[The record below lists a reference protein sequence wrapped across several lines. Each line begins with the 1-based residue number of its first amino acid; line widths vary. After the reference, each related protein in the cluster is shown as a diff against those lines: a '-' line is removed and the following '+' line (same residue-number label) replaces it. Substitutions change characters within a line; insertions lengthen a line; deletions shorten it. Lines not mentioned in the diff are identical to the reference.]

1 MPNPILR
8 VADTQRSG
16 IVISMSQTQT
26 NADFPANFKVVY
38 DNLYKLHPQPDN
50 EEFRFRYL
58 RVDWFFPQH
67 INNVLEQIKRLGTK
81 YFPEADLEVALF
93 AGLMHDAG
101 LVYNRETSSP
111 LGHEE
116 RSGEYA
122 RKELG
127 TLNYSEEF
135 IGRVC
140 ECIKA
145 TEPAYQASSPEALL
159 VRNADAYAHMIS
171 MHFFAKSNFSKD
183 ISSFTDWFSDKL
195 KATYSKISIPEL
207 KGDLGPV
214 VSFYESLIENY
225 RRNRDMDDFLNS
237 LL

>member
-1 MPNPILR
+1 MGF
-8 VADTQRSG
+8 S
-16 IVISMSQTQT
+16 S
-26 NADFPANFKVVY
+26 NFRTVY
-38 DNLYKLHPQPDN
+38 SNLYKLHPQLDN

-81 YFPEADLEVALF
+81 YFPEVDLEVALF

-111 LGHEE
+111 LGHEQ
-116 RSGEYA
+116 RSEEYA
-122 RKELG
+122 RRELSA
-127 TLNYSEEF
+127 LSYSEEF

-183 ISSFTDWFSDKL
+183 IASFVDWFSDKL
-195 KATYSKISIPEL
+195 KTTHSKITIPEL
-207 KGDLGPV
+207 REELKPT

-225 RRNRDMDDFLNS
+225 RRNRDIEDYCV
-237 LL
+237 